1 MIKSKT
7 KGARMTETD
16 TKKNADQDLPPMPA
30 KDASPDEWR
39 EYHRVLFE
47 AGKLARPEP
56 DKK

>member
-1 MIKSKT
+1 
-7 KGARMTETD
+7 MTETD